1 MGNTLSLV
9 YNKLKYQVDKELR
22 DPEADAYAKQQAL
35 QAEQDKAV
43 ADRKAS
49 AAAKASVDAKEAQE
63 KKLEDEEKARK
74 SKFSPVS
81 HTSAKVAQ
89 NIFAVFSSLLLIL
102 LGLYAGSLSANK
114 DIGYNIPFRIMSFI
128 YGAILFPVIYI
139 RMFIDMYRGIKRP
152 YYGFL
157 PIWKYEPDGWVE
169 RIFWGP
175 FSFVDDGG
183 IGTAEQE
190 VKDLYISAAGATATV
205 IGALGSLRKLATP
218 VPPPAPV
225 AAPVAAPT
233 PVPVA
238 MATPVPVA
246 APMPVPV
253 ART

>member
-1 MGNTLSLV
+1 MGNTLTLA
-9 YNKLKYQVDKELR
+9 YNRLQYQIDKELR

-35 QAEQDKAV
+35 QAEQDKTV
-43 ADRKAS
+43 AERKAS
-49 AAAKASVDAKEAQE
+49 VAAKASIDAKEAEE

-205 IGALGSLRKLATP
+205 IGALGSLTKLAK
-218 VPPPAPV
+218 PV
-225 AAPVAAPT
+225 AMAT

>member
-1 MGNTLSLV
+1 MGNTLTLA
-9 YNKLKYQVDKELR
+9 YNRLQYQIDKELR

-35 QAEQDKAV
+35 QAEQDKTV
-43 ADRKAS
+43 AERKAS
-49 AAAKASVDAKEAQE
+49 VAAKASIDAKEAEE

-102 LGLYAGSLSANK
+102 LGLYAGSLCANK
-114 DIGYNIPFRIMSFI
+114 AIGYHIPFRLVSFF
-128 YGAILFPVIYI
+128 YGMILFPAVYI
-139 RMFIDMYRGIKRP
+139 RMFIEMYRGLKSP

-183 IGTAEQE
+183 IATAEQE

-205 IGALGSLRKLATP
+205 VGAIGSLTKLAKP
-218 VPPPAPV
+218 LPAPM
-225 AAPVAAPT
+225 A
-233 PVPVA
+233 VPVA
-238 MATPVPVA
+238 V
-246 APMPVPV
+246 PVPV

>member
-1 MGNTLSLV
+1 MGNTLTLA

-43 ADRKAS
+43 AERKALADKNS
-49 AAAKASVDAKEAQE
+49 VADKKAAEE

-152 YYGFL
+152 YYAFL
-157 PIWKYEPDGWVE
+157 PIWNYEPDGWVE

-183 IGTAEQE
+183 IGTAQQE

-205 IGALGSLRKLATP
+205 IGALGSLTKLAK
-218 VPPPAPV
+218 
-225 AAPVAAPT
+225 
-233 PVPVA
+233 PVA
-238 MATPVPVA
+238 MATPVPVPA
-246 APMPVPV
+246 AMATPVPVPAPVATPAAAPV